1 MRKFLLMLFLLF
13 SFSFFAYG
21 QDTDVDGT
29 VTVEE
34 TYDEF
39 TQITWYE
46 PKYVSDKDSTYFPNI
61 SCYAGRQGE
70 SNILRLKIMY
80 MGKSWLFIESFYLLY
95 DGVVKK
101 VNFDKYEDYDSNVGQ
116 TGNVFEYIDIYVD
129 EELMNFLENFSQ
141 GKNTKMRLDGKS
153 SYKDYVVDTI
163 SKKAIKIIIDKYKEL
178 NNK

>member
-80 MGKSWLFIESFYLLY
+80 MGESWLFIESFYLLY

-101 VNFDKYEDYDSNVGQ
+101 VNFKR
-116 TGNVFEYIDIYVD
+116 I
-129 EELMNFLENFSQ
+129 LKENNYAISLV
-141 GKNTKMRLDGKS
+141 NW
-153 SYKDYVVDTI
+153 SYGCRRHSLCCV
-163 SKKAIKIIIDKYKEL
+163 KACRRR
-178 NNK
+178 